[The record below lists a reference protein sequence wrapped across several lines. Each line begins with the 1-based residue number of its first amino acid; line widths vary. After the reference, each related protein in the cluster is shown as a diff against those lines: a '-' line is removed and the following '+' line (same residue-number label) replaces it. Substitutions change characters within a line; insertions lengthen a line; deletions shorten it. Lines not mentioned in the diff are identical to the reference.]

1 MDTVIKKI
9 NAREILDS
17 RGNPTVAA
25 DVVLTDG
32 TVGTASVPS
41 GASTGA
47 FEANE
52 LRDGGERYGGKG
64 VEKAVSNVNDRISPC
79 LEGMSPFC
87 QIDIDAR
94 MIDLDSSRNKSNL
107 GANGILA
114 VSLANAVAAAKSL
127 NMPLYSYLGGVY
139 AHRLPAPMMNIL
151 NGGAHASNNV
161 DIQEFMIMPVGVCC
175 FKEALRVCSEIYH
188 TLGKILKD
196 DGKSTAIGDEGGFAP
211 NLSCDREAIELI
223 IKAVEKAGYST
234 KDVKIALDIASSEW
248 YSNGEYIL
256 PKGRLTY
263 TTDKLI
269 DYIDDLVRDY
279 PIFSVEDPLSEYDW
293 AGWTRLT
300 ERLGDRVQ
308 LVGDDLFVTNR
319 ERLEKGISEN
329 AANSILVKINQIGT
343 VTETMD
349 AVQKAHRAG
358 YTTVISH
365 RSGETE
371 DTFIADLA
379 VAVNAGQIKTGAPAR
394 TDRTAKYNRLLKIE
408 EELNRAKEYGVC

>member
-139 AHRLPAPMMNIL
+139 AHRLPAPMMKIL

-256 PKGRLTY
+256 PKGRMTY

-394 TDRTAKYNRLLKIE
+394 TDRTAKYNRLLKIV